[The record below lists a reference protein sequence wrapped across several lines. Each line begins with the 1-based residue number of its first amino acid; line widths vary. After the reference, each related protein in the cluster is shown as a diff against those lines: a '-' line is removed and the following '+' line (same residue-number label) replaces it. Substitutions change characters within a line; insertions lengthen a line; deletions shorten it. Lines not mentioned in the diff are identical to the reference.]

1 VTLAQRQHRI
11 LVRLE
16 GAETRAVRALL
27 LDRRTSQGDSFPAA
41 VDVSFFAKP
50 FCKQTYLAGK
60 KAKGSENQRAFRSK
74 KGDSFPRGR
83 RCVFFAKPFYKQA
96 YFLRARL

>member
-50 FCKQTYLAGK
+50 FCKQTY
-60 KAKGSENQRAFRSK
+60 
-74 KGDSFPRGR
+74 
-83 RCVFFAKPFYKQA
+83 
-96 YFLRARL
+96 FLRARL